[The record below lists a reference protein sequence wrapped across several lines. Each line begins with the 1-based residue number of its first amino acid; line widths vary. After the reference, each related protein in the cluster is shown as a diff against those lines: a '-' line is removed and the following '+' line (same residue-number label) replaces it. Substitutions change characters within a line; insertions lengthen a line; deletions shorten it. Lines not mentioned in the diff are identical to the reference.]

1 NFLNSSGQCEH
12 IDLMNCSDYETDE
25 MTCML
30 TATGMTCCVCTGSL
44 KASKWS
50 LF

>member
-1 NFLNSSGQCEH
+1 
-12 IDLMNCSDYETDE
+12 MNCSDYETDE

-30 TATGMTCCVCTGSL
+30 TATGMTCCVCTGTL